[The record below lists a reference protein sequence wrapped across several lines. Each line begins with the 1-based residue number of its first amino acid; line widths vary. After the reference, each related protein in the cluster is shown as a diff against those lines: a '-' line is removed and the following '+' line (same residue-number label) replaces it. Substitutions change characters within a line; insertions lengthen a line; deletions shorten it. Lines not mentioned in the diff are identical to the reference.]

1 MTIAPEIKRKEEE
14 KPTTRQN
21 FLTSFVLLGVLVFLL
36 VDNGMRLLYNT
47 GTREHNALNFSP
59 LKVSH
64 RSWVYWNYK
73 DLVDRSRAQTKP
85 EIAIFGSSLMMA
97 ALHGGDAVY
106 TGLPQNVVIHH
117 QSKLFKDLVKKE
129 TGASVDNF
137 AFALGGEMVSD
148 AYVLLAQMLE
158 QKEHPRCLIYGIAPR
173 DFTDNTLP
181 SVASTEIY
189 KYASRLTDLSSLDME
204 ARPSLAA
211 KAEYYLGKICFT
223 YGHREDL
230 LYIQHHWAQSLAK
243 KLLGY
248 KNVELNVTPLHI
260 RRQAFL
266 ELPEDCAVNEGFV
279 TPPKVEQEP
288 YLDNT
293 AEYRGRYRKINA
305 KQFALQMQY
314 LERILALA
322 NKNNIKV
329 ILVNMPLTTENI
341 SLMPENFYS
350 DYLKQVQ
357 KLSAR
362 QGCKLVD
369 LNSSNLFARNKFAD
383 SVHLNTR
390 GGKYFFEVLV
400 KQLASEETTR
410 NMLTGGIEARQ

>member
-1 MTIAPEIKRKEEE
+1 MTVAPEIKKREEVSAN
-14 KPTTRQN
+14 RQD
-21 FLTSFVLLGVLVFLL
+21 FLKSFVLLGLMAFLL
-36 VDNGMRLLYNT
+36 VDNGLRLIYMS
-47 GTREHNALNFSP
+47 GTREHNVLNFSP

-73 DLVDRSRAQTKP
+73 DLVDAPGSAQKP
-85 EIAIFGSSLMMA
+85 QIAIFGSSLMMA

-117 QSKLFKDLVKKE
+117 RSKLFKDLVKKQ
-129 TGASVDNF
+129 TGATVDNF

-189 KYASRLTDLSSLDME
+189 KYAERLTDLSSLDME

-211 KAEYYLGKICFT
+211 KAEYYLGKICFI

-248 KNVELNVTPLHI
+248 KNVELNITPLHI

-279 TPPKVEQEP
+279 TPPQVEQEP

-314 LERILALA
+314 LERILTLA
-322 NKNNIKV
+322 QKNKIEV
-329 ILVNMPLTTENI
+329 ILVNMPLTAENI
-341 SLMPENFYS
+341 NLMPANFYS

-357 KLSAR
+357 TLAKR
-362 QGCKLVD
+362 DGCTLVD
-369 LNSSNLFARNKFAD
+369 LNSASLFPKNKFAD
-383 SVHLNTR
+383 SVHLNNR
-390 GGKYFFEVLV
+390 GGKHFFEVLI
-400 KQLASEETTR
+400 KELAQDVNTR
-410 NMLTGGIEARQ
+410 KMLTGANQ

>member
-1 MTIAPEIKRKEEE
+1 MTVAPEIKKREEV
-14 KPTTRQN
+14 PATRQN
-21 FLTSFVLLGVLVFLL
+21 FLKSFVLLGLMAFLL
-36 VDNGMRLLYNT
+36 IDNGLRLIYMS

-73 DLVDRSRAQTKP
+73 DLVDATNSAQKP
-85 EIAIFGSSLMMA
+85 QIAIFGSSLMMA

-117 QSKLFKDLVKKE
+117 RSQLFKDLVKKH
-129 TGASVDNF
+129 TGATVDNF

-189 KYASRLTDLSSLDME
+189 KYAERLTDLTNLDME

-211 KAEYYLGKICFT
+211 KAEYYLGKFCFI

-248 KNVELNVTPLHI
+248 KNVELNITPLHI
-260 RRQAFL
+260 RGQAFL

-314 LERILALA
+314 LERILTLA
-322 NKNNIKV
+322 QKNKIEV
-329 ILVNMPLTTENI
+329 ILVNMPLTAENI
-341 SLMPENFYS
+341 SLMPANFYS

-357 KLSAR
+357 NLTGKG
-362 QGCKLVD
+362 GCTLVD
-369 LNSSNLFARNKFAD
+369 LNSASLFTKDKFAD
-383 SVHLNTR
+383 SVHLNNR

-400 KQLASEETTR
+400 RQLAQDKATR
-410 NMLTGGIEARQ
+410 QMLTGVNH